1 MKLLISALTK
11 FILGIVLAGALVF
24 LPAGSLSFFGGW
36 LFMAI
41 LFIPIFILGVVL
53 FVKSP
58 SLLEKRLAS
67 KEKEGTQK
75 GVVGASALIFIVGFI
90 LAGLDFRF
98 GWSNLHI
105 AVSIAASVLFLLS
118 YLLYA
123 EVMRENAYLSR
134 TIEVQE
140 GQKVVDTGLYGIVR
154 HPMYMATT
162 LLFLMIPLILGSL
175 IAFVLFLL
183 LPLLLA
189 VRIKN
194 EEKVLLEGLDGYAEY
209 TKKVK
214 YRLIPFI
221 W

>member
-11 FILGIVLAGALVF
+11 LILGVALVGALVF
-24 LPAGSLSFFGGW
+24 LPAGSLNFFGGW
-36 LFMAI
+36 LFMAL
-41 LFIPIFILGVVL
+41 LFIPVFILGAVL
-53 FVKSP
+53 FIKSP
-58 SLLEKRLAS
+58 SLLEKRLSS

-75 GVVGASALIFIVGFI
+75 GVVGASALIFIIGFV
-90 LAGLDFRF
+90 LSGLDYRF
-98 GWSNLHI
+98 GWTRLHI
-105 AVSIAASVLFLLS
+105 SVSIAASVGFLLS

-134 TIEVQE
+134 TIEVRE

-175 IAFVLFLL
+175 ISFILFLV
-183 LPLLLA
+183 LPLLLTI
-189 VRIKN
+189 RIKN
-194 EEKVLLEGLDGYAEY
+194 EEKVLLNGLEGYAEY

>member
-11 FILGIVLAGALVF
+11 FILGVVLVGALVF
-24 LPAGSLSFFGGW
+24 LPAGSLNFFGGW
-36 LFMAI
+36 LFMAL
-41 LFIPIFILGVVL
+41 LFIPVFILGVVL
-53 FVKSP
+53 FIKSP
-58 SLLEKRLAS
+58 SLLEKRLSS

-75 GVVGASALIFIVGFI
+75 GVVGASALIFIIGFV
-90 LAGLDFRF
+90 LSGLDYRF
-98 GWSNLHI
+98 GWTRLHI
-105 AVSIAASVLFLLS
+105 SVSIAASVGFLLS

-134 TIEVQE
+134 TIEVRE

-175 IAFVLFLL
+175 ISFILFLV
-183 LPLLLA
+183 LPLLLTI
-189 VRIKN
+189 RIKN
-194 EEKVLLEGLDGYAEY
+194 EEKVLLNGLEGYAEY

>member
-11 FILGIVLAGALVF
+11 FILGVVLVGALVF
-24 LPAGSLSFFGGW
+24 LPAGSLNFFGGW
-36 LFMAI
+36 LFMAL
-41 LFIPIFILGVVL
+41 LFIPVFILGVVL
-53 FVKSP
+53 FIKSP
-58 SLLEKRLAS
+58 SLLEKRLSS

-75 GVVGASALIFIVGFI
+75 GVVGASALIFIIGFV
-90 LAGLDFRF
+90 LSGLDYRF
-98 GWSNLHI
+98 GWTRIHI
-105 AVSIAASVLFLLS
+105 SVSIAASVGFLLS

-134 TIEVQE
+134 TIEVRE

-175 IAFVLFLL
+175 ISFILFLA
-183 LPLLLA
+183 LPLLLTI
-189 VRIKN
+189 RIKN
-194 EEKVLLEGLDGYAEY
+194 EEKVLLKGLEGYAEY
-209 TKKVK
+209 IEKVK